1 MKAFTSS
8 SYFLWFSFV
17 PLRISIVSFVLTEL
31 WVIGCRIGDPGL
43 CYSRTHREL
52 KKGEQMRKLH
62 CIVAGLLVALG
73 ALALHADEVEP
84 PKVHKQGGSIY
95 VSGGV
100 DEPRRKAMVK
110 VASKYPIQLIFE
122 VQGKVDG
129 VSGVKVTLR
138 DIKGDAILEAVSEGP
153 YFYIN
158 PPAGGRYTIEAEF
171 DGEKQSMTKDLVGR
185 RYLILDFKFA
195 AG

>member
-1 MKAFTSS
+1 LACGTGSVIRVYAILGHS
-8 SYFLWFSFV
+8 G
-17 PLRISIVSFVLTEL
+17 LRKS
-31 WVIGCRIGDPGL
+31 
-43 CYSRTHREL
+43 
-52 KKGEQMRKLH
+52 EQMKKFH
-62 CIVAGLLVALG
+62 CIVMGMLVALG
-73 ALALHADEVEP
+73 ALPLHADEVEP
-84 PKVHKQGGSIY
+84 PKVHKQGGSSY

-100 DEPRRKAMVK
+100 DEPQRKAMVK
-110 VASKYPIQLIFE
+110 VAPKYPIQLIFE
-122 VQGKVDG
+122 VHGKVDG

>member
-1 MKAFTSS
+1 
-8 SYFLWFSFV
+8 
-17 PLRISIVSFVLTEL
+17 
-31 WVIGCRIGDPGL
+31 
-43 CYSRTHREL
+43 
-52 KKGEQMRKLH
+52 
-62 CIVAGLLVALG
+62 
-73 ALALHADEVEP
+73 
-84 PKVHKQGGSIY
+84 
-95 VSGGV
+95 V
-100 DEPRRKAMVK
+100 DEPQRKAMVK
-110 VASKYPIQLIFE
+110 VAAKYPIQLIFE
-122 VQGKVDG
+122 VHGGVDG

-171 DGEKQSMTKDLVGR
+171 DGEKQSTTKDLVGR

>member
-1 MKAFTSS
+1 MKEVHF
-8 SYFLWFSFV
+8 
-17 PLRISIVSFVLTEL
+17 
-31 WVIGCRIGDPGL
+31 
-43 CYSRTHREL
+43 
-52 KKGEQMRKLH
+52 
-62 CIVAGLLVALG
+62 IVAGLMLALS
-73 ALALHADEVEP
+73 ALSLHADEVEL
-84 PKVHKQGGSIY
+84 PKVHKQGGSSY

-100 DEPRRKAMVK
+100 DEQRRKAMVK
-110 VASKYPIQLIFE
+110 VAPKYPIQLIFE
-122 VQGKVDG
+122 VHGEVNG

-153 YFYIN
+153 FFYIN

-171 DGEKQSMTKDLVGR
+171 NGEKQSMTKDLVGR

>member
-1 MKAFTSS
+1 MKKVQ
-8 SYFLWFSFV
+8 YV
-17 PLRISIVSFVLTEL
+17 
-31 WVIGCRIGDPGL
+31 
-43 CYSRTHREL
+43 
-52 KKGEQMRKLH
+52 
-62 CIVAGLLVALG
+62 VAGLMLALG
-73 ALALHADEVEP
+73 ALSLQADEVEL
-84 PKVHKQGGSIY
+84 PKVHKQGGSSY

-100 DEPRRKAMVK
+100 DEQRRKAMVK
-110 VASKYPIQLIFE
+110 VAPKYPIQLIFE
-122 VQGKVDG
+122 VHGEVNG

>member
-1 MKAFTSS
+1 MKTF
-8 SYFLWFSFV
+8 
-17 PLRISIVSFVLTEL
+17 
-31 WVIGCRIGDPGL
+31 
-43 CYSRTHREL
+43 
-52 KKGEQMRKLH
+52 H
-62 CIVAGLLVALG
+62 CVAAGLLIALG
-73 ALALHADEVEP
+73 ALTLHADEVEP
-84 PKVHKQGGSIY
+84 PKVHKQGGSSY

-100 DEPRRKAMVK
+100 DEPQRKAMVK
-110 VASKYPIQLIFE
+110 VAPKYPIQLIFE
-122 VQGKVDG
+122 VHGEVDG

-138 DIKGDAILEAVSEGP
+138 DVKGEAILQAVSEGP

-171 DGEKQSMTKDLVGR
+171 DGERQSMTKDLVGR

>member
-1 MKAFTSS
+1 
-8 SYFLWFSFV
+8 
-17 PLRISIVSFVLTEL
+17 
-31 WVIGCRIGDPGL
+31 
-43 CYSRTHREL
+43 
-52 KKGEQMRKLH
+52 MRKVHYVL
-62 CIVAGLLVALG
+62 AGLLLALG
-73 ALALHADEVEP
+73 TLPLHADDVAP
-84 PKVHKQGGSIY
+84 PKVHKQGGSTY

-100 DEPRRKAMVK
+100 DASQRKAMFR
-110 VASKYPIQLIFE
+110 VAPKFPIQLIFE
-122 VQGKVDG
+122 VHGEVDG

-171 DGEKQSMTKDLVGR
+171 NGEKKSMTKDLVGR
-185 RYLILDFKFA
+185 RYLILEYKFA

>member
-1 MKAFTSS
+1 MADAQSMTLFAG
-8 SYFLWFSFV
+8 L
-17 PLRISIVSFVLTEL
+17 LT
-31 WVIGCRIGDPGL
+31 G
-43 CYSRTHREL
+43 CYSRTHGAL
-52 KKGEQMRKLH
+52 KKGKEMKKVNYV
-62 CIVAGLLVALG
+62 VAGLLFVLG
-73 ALALHADEVEP
+73 ALPLYADEVGP
-84 PKVHKQGGSIY
+84 PKVHKHGGSSY

-100 DEPRRKAMVK
+100 DEPQRKAMVK
-110 VASKYPIQLIFE
+110 VAPKYPIQLIFE
-122 VQGKVDG
+122 VHGEVDG